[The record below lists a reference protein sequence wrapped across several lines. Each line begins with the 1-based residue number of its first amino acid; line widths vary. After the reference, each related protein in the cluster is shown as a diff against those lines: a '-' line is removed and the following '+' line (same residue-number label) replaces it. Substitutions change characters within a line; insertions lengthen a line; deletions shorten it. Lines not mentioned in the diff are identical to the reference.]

1 MVKDTDESMDSP
13 IDVGCGFYT
22 PKEVATILNL
32 SLDMVYDL
40 LRDGKMP
47 AIRLGSG
54 RRPTWRIPKDGF
66 EIYLKSLRTGPGY
79 DEARRSELKAKL
91 KQLMGRHQEDRS

>member
-1 MVKDTDESMDSP
+1 MTESP
-13 IDVGCGFYT
+13 GDVGCGFYT

-40 LRDGKMP
+40 LRDGRMP
-47 AIRLGSG
+47 AIRLGTG

-66 EIYLKSLRTGPGY
+66 EVYLRSLRTGPGY

-91 KQLMGRHQEDRS
+91 KKLMGQREDDQS